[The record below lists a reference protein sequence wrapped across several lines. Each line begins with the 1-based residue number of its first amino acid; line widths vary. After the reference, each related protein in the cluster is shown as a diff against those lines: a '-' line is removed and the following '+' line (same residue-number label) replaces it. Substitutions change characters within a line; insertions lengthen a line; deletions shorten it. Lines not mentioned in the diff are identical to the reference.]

1 MKIAAII
8 VRSLLGLLFIYASV
22 MFFLK
27 KAPESQET
35 DAFKAFHA
43 GLIASNYL
51 IPLAKGLELICGI
64 AFLSGR
70 FVTLANLLI
79 LPVTLNILM
88 ININMTPEHLPI
100 GIAVFA
106 GNLFLIY
113 YYREN
118 YRSLFNAQ

>member
-8 VRSLLGLLFIYASV
+8 VRTLLGLLFIYASV

-35 DAFKAFHA
+35 EAFKAFQT

-51 IPLAKGLELICGI
+51 MPLAKGLELICGL
-64 AFLSGR
+64 AFLSGY
-70 FVTLANLLI
+70 FVALANILI
-79 LPVTLNILM
+79 LPVTLNILL
-88 ININMTPEHLPI
+88 ININMTPENLPI
-100 GIAVFA
+100 GIAVFI

-113 YYREN
+113 CYRDN
-118 YRSLFNAQ
+118 YKSLFAAK